1 MSEEIT
7 LIDFKTPGGN
17 HYKRVITRVVKAK
30 DRVKSDD
37 DYMHEHNIAML
48 KLLIRNPRYV
58 KIAVEEVRKVAL
70 DGVK

>member
-1 MSEEIT
+1 MSEQQTIELFGFQRT
-7 LIDFKTPGGN
+7 GTRT
-17 HYKRVITRVVKAK
+17 HRVVKAK

-58 KIAVEEVRKVAL
+58 KIAVEEVRKVSL
-70 DGVK
+70 DGVKS

>member
-1 MSEEIT
+1 MSETVSIAFERT
-7 LIDFKTPGGN
+7 AP
-17 HYKRVITRVVKAK
+17 RVIRVVKAK

-70 DGVK
+70 DGVE

>member
-1 MSEEIT
+1 MSEIT
-7 LIDFKTPGGN
+7 VGRIAFERTAP
-17 HYKRVITRVVKAK
+17 RIIRVVKAK

-48 KLLIRNPRYV
+48 KLLVRNPRYRQ
-58 KIAVEEVRKVAL
+58 IAVEEVRKVAL

>member
-1 MSEEIT
+1 MSETVIT
-7 LIDFKTPGGN
+7 LQRSAP
-17 HYKRVITRVVKAK
+17 RVLRVVKAK
-30 DRVKSDD
+30 DRVKSDE